1 MVFDGNLNISTQIN
15 ASYIEVD
22 QIYAPDASYISTTS
36 ETDTTD
42 KLLLRESNPLGY
54 EYSFL
59 ARDAGILQVVG
70 KNISTDPDVDI
81 EFYTGEV
88 IVVPKLRMTANLSAV
103 YVGGLNA
110 SVVNASSG
118 NFPILNTTTINTQ
131 YANSSVYNTSSLN
144 ASAIYGDGLITTFG
158 NMSCVELQGDVSQ
171 NLAAGTNITMTTTNG
186 ITTINASG
194 GSTDP
199 LNISVGNIST
209 LSISDGT
216 CDGSFTTTN
225 MSADYLDVFD
235 SNVS

>member
-1 MVFDGNLNISTQIN
+1 
-15 ASYIEVD
+15 
-22 QIYAPDASYISTTS
+22 
-36 ETDTTD
+36 
-42 KLLLRESNPLGY
+42 
-54 EYSFL
+54 
-59 ARDAGILQVVG
+59 
-70 KNISTDPDVDI
+70 
-81 EFYTGEV
+81 
-88 IVVPKLRMTANLSAV
+88 MTANSSAV